1 MAHLHDQM
9 LKQQLKS
16 YAVRGRGSKCLETF
30 VLPTLQLPDAY
41 KLAALLTGPRRK
53 QDVYTREQRNAF

>member
-16 YAVRGRGSKCLETF
+16 YAVWGRGSRCLETF
-30 VLPTLQLPDAY
+30 VLATLQLPDAY
-41 KLAALLTGPRRK
+41 KLATMLTGARIE
-53 QDVYTREQRNAF
+53 QDLYTREQRNAF

>member
-16 YAVRGRGSKCLETF
+16 YAVWGRGSRCLETF
-30 VLPTLQLPDAY
+30 VLATLQLPDAY
-41 KLAALLTGPRRK
+41 KHATMLTGARIE
-53 QDVYTREQRNAF
+53 QVLYTREQRNAF